1 MNYGQSAFA
10 PLRFTT
16 PTLDELAAKQWT
28 GETGIWAELPVV
40 KGGDHSSVFHTEFP
54 QFSRFSFLP
63 LSTYANRRAN
73 EI

>member
-40 KGGDHSSVFHTEFP
+40 KGGDRPPFRLSHRISAIFTL
-54 QFSRFSFLP
+54 FLP
-63 LSTYANRRAN
+63 PPLDLCK
-73 EI
+73 

>member
-16 PTLDELAAKQWT
+16 PTLDELAARLAAKQWT

-40 KGGDHSSVFHTEFP
+40 KGGDRPPFGLSHRISAIFTL
-54 QFSRFSFLP
+54 FLP
-63 LSTYANRRAN
+63 PPLDLCK
-73 EI
+73 